1 MRLAVLNIN
10 QENAVK
16 IGLDMVDI
24 MLIDWFVSFSA
35 SGKMECR
42 INDDKPY
49 FWVSYK
55 KIIEDLP
62 ILGLAERGVGRRFSE
77 LSDKGIF
84 SSFSA
89 STHKGKKVFF
99 RINSAKYD
107 ELYSSFGM
115 STKIDMQDVACQ
127 SESTCACQSPLTC
140 SYTISKEIDIS
151 DNLLGDIVCSAV
163 ENSATESGDTDEIF
177 ITLPCK
183 KGSRNKATEY
193 QVKEGEIREL
203 QDTYTA
209 VDVKQQIKQM
219 EQWLKSHPSRIKT
232 ADGIRAFITSWLARE
247 QDRCHWRCDSQKTKT
262 SNENFDKV
270 AGGEISL

>member
-42 INDDKPY
+42 LNDNNPY

-62 ILGLAERGVGRRFSE
+62 ILGLAERGVGRRFAE
-77 LSDKGIF
+77 LAEKGIF
-84 SSFSA
+84 SSFSV

-99 RINSAKYD
+99 RLNSDKYD

-115 STKIDMQDVACQ
+115 STEIDMQSLACQ
-127 SESTCACQSPLTC
+127 SKSTCACQSELTC

-151 DNLLGDIVCSAV
+151 DNLLEDIVCSAV
-163 ENSATESGDTDEIF
+163 ENSATESAETDEIF
-177 ITLPCK
+177 TTLPCK

-193 QVKEGEIREL
+193 SVKESEIKEL
-203 QDTYTA
+203 QETYTA
-209 VDVKQQIKQM
+209 VDVRQQIKNM
-219 EQWLKSHPSRIKT
+219 EQWLKSHPTRLKT

-247 QDRCHWRCDSQKTKT
+247 QDRGHWRYDQQNIKT
-262 SNENFDKV
+262 SNDNFDKV

>member
-10 QENAVK
+10 QDKAIK
-16 IGLDMVDI
+16 LGLDMVDI
-24 MLIDWFVSFSA
+24 MLVDWFVSFSA
-35 SGKMECR
+35 SGKMECK
-42 INDDKPY
+42 INDNNPY
-49 FWVSYK
+49 FWISYK

-84 SSFSA
+84 SSFTV

-99 RINSAKYD
+99 RLNSDKYD

-115 STKIDMQDVACQ
+115 STEIDMQRLACQ

-151 DNLLGDIVCSAV
+151 DNLLEDIVGSAV
-163 ENSATESGDTDEIF
+163 ENSATESSENDEIF

-193 QVKEGEIREL
+193 NVKESEIKEL
-203 QDTYTA
+203 QETYTA
-209 VDVKQQIKQM
+209 VDVRQQIREM
-219 EQWLKSHPSRIKT
+219 DQWLKSHPARIKT
-232 ADGIRAFITSWLARE
+232 ADGTRAFITSWLARE
-247 QDRCHWRCDSQKTKT
+247 QDRSHWRCDSQKTKT